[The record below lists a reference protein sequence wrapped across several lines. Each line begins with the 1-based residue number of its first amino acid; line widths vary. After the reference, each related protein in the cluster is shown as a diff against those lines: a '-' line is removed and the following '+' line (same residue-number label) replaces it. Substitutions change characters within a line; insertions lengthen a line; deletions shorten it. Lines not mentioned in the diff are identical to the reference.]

1 MAEESG
7 VVIGGGRCRVRLRCA
22 GPPAE
27 VGYPAL
33 IEVLAG
39 PFSGSVLD
47 ETVRFYGFRE
57 QLTTLYKDLK
67 SEARLESL
75 EGFLLRLVGN
85 GSGGILVD
93 VKVVGEHVPPMLLT
107 FEFSID
113 QSYLPEIIRQLDS
126 EFPPPYGAAT

>member
-1 MAEESG
+1 MTEEGG
-7 VVIGGGRCRVRLRCA
+7 VVISDGRCRVRLACA
-22 GPPAE
+22 GSPAE
-27 VGYPAL
+27 VGYPTL
-33 IEVLAG
+33 IEVRAG

-47 ETVRFYGFRE
+47 ETVGFHGFRE
-57 QLTTLYKDLK
+57 QLATLYKDLK
-67 SEARLESL
+67 TEARLESL

-93 VKVVGEHVPPMLLT
+93 VKVVGEHVPQIMLT

-126 EFPPPYGAAT
+126 EFPPPYSAAT